1 MKFSNFP
8 VILTRRG
15 GRTMIIQKEKNF
27 GGFSDPVG
35 PIHVTQ

>member
-8 VILTRRG
+8 VTLTRRDA
-15 GRTMIIQKEKNF
+15 RTMIIQKEKNV
-27 GGFSDPVG
+27 GGFNDPVS